1 MKFLFLILL
10 AVWVCGDG
18 SLIADEFQTLS
29 DPASAD
35 AVYLPGVSLAT
46 GMSEITGVA
55 ISPLLG
61 VSGVGLWTYF
71 RTPAEHRGSLPWYC
85 QPLAWGIGLFIL
97 TLCFFKDTLGAMLPP
112 FFKKPLDLIEL
123 FENKAS
129 ALIASAAFVPLVV
142 DQISV
147 HLAAT
152 EGAAAGSGALTSGV
166 FLAQAS
172 PVAAV
177 SVSLHWFLLPLCLVG
192 FFLVWIVSHAI
203 NILILL
209 SPFALLDTLLKAA
222 RLSLLSVLAVAYA
235 INPVL
240 AAILSGLVI
249 LVAAI
254 LAPSAF
260 RLAVF
265 GTFMGMDYL
274 RSVLWRERESESVR
288 GFLARRGGK
297 LLKARAFGSLRQSD
311 DGGIVFESR
320 FCFFGPVRSLNLTNP
335 ESLVIRNGMLFPSV
349 LRSGG
354 ESGAP
359 QCLFH
364 LLPRHRHQVHRI
376 SEALGMGEARE
387 TALNRGIVAMKA
399 WLRETLRAGK
409 GTLIAQV
416 SEGGNE
422 AG

>member
-1 MKFLFLILL
+1 MKFLSLILL
-10 AVWVCGDG
+10 AVSVFGGG
-18 SLIADEFQTLS
+18 SLIADEFQNLS
-29 DPASAD
+29 DPPSAE

-61 VSGVGLWTYF
+61 VSGVGLWTYL
-71 RTPAEHRGSLPWYC
+71 RTPVEHRDSLPWYC
-85 QPLAWGIGLFIL
+85 QPLAWGIGLFVL
-97 TLCFFKDTLGAMLPP
+97 TLCLFKDTLGAMLPP

-142 DQISV
+142 NQISV
-147 HLAAT
+147 DLAAT
-152 EGAAAGSGALTSGV
+152 GTQAAAGSALSSDA
-166 FLAQAS
+166 LMAQVS
-172 PVAAV
+172 PLAAV
-177 SVSLHWFLLPLCLVG
+177 SLSLHWFLLPLCLIG

-209 SPFALLDTLLKAA
+209 SPFALLDTMLKAA

-235 INPVL
+235 INPIL
-240 AAILSGLVI
+240 AAILSGCVI
-249 LVAAI
+249 LVAAM

-265 GTFMGMDYL
+265 GTFMGTDYL
-274 RSVLWRERESESVR
+274 RSVLWKERESESVR
-288 GFLARRGGK
+288 GFLAKRGGK

-311 DGGIVFESR
+311 DGEIVFESR
-320 FCFFGPVRSLNLTNP
+320 YCFFGPVRSLNLTDSG
-335 ESLVIRNGMLFPSV
+335 SLMIRNGMLFPSV

-354 ESGAP
+354 EGGAS

-364 LLPRHRHQVHRI
+364 LLPRHRHQIHRI
-376 SEALGMGEARE
+376 SENLGMGEARE
-387 TALNRGIVAMKA
+387 TALNRGIVAMKE
-399 WLRETLRAGK
+399 WLRETLRVGK
-409 GTLIAQV
+409 GAMLSQRSDSVRRT
-416 SEGGNE
+416 
-422 AG
+422 